1 MMTTGNAILPSVLS
15 VTRDIDR
22 AGFGDGKG
30 VCRRTVFPP
39 GETPR
44 LYGRRVARRYNRK
57 PERGHR
63 QGRRYW
69 RRVP

>member
-44 LYGRRVARRYNRK
+44 LYGRRDARRHN
-57 PERGHR
+57 
-63 QGRRYW
+63 
-69 RRVP
+69 